1 MKRSLATALVLI
13 AASSASIAET
23 VYRCGSDGREY
34 SQSPCPGGQAVTVDD
49 TRTPEQQQQAQ
60 DAALRQTLLGEQLA
74 SERAAREAT
83 ASRQG
88 AAGITAKP
96 SSAAAPSRPASAP
109 HHKHKK
115 HPHAKKPVPAYPDL
129 TAPMR
134 VPAEPRPPKKAASG
148 S

>member
-1 MKRSLATALVLI
+1 MKRSLAAAIVLL
-13 AASSASIAET
+13 AASSASMAET
-23 VYRCGSDGREY
+23 VYRCGPGGREY
-34 SQSPCPGGQAVTVDD
+34 AQSPCPGGQAVTVED

-60 DAALRQTLLGEQLA
+60 DAALRQAQLGEQLTG
-74 SERAAREAT
+74 ERMAREAA
-83 ASRQG
+83 ASRQR

-115 HPHAKKPVPAYPDL
+115 HSHSKKPVPADPDL

-134 VPAEPRPPKKAASG
+134 VPAEPRPSKKAASG